1 MEENKKL
8 KVGLFIDTWF
18 PMVDGVIM
26 VVDNYAKRL
35 AKFCD
40 VTVFTVKPIKKTNKT
55 YPYNVVQCKAVK
67 FGTLDYELP
76 MPELDKKFMKTL
88 ENSNLDIVH
97 IHSPF
102 ALGRVGVNYA
112 CKHNIPAVVTMHSQY
127 KKDFYTATKSKF
139 LTKILLKD
147 VIHTYNR
154 CDEYY
159 AVNKKIAEIY
169 LGYGSLHMPKVQ
181 RNGTDFVPIEN
192 TKAAIDL
199 VNKTYNLKPEQNV
212 FLFVGRINKI
222 KNIFFLVDSLA
233 LLKDKNFKMMFVGD
247 GQDMEALKAHIRDKG
262 LEDNVILTGKI
273 MDRELISAIYLR
285 AKLFLFPSTYDASS
299 LVQIEAASQK
309 TPTVFI
315 RGSATS
321 STVTEDVD
329 GYMCEEKPEK
339 FAEKI
344 EEILADEKHYN
355 EVCENAFKNLYV
367 SWDDCV
373 KEMYEKYLYH
383 INRNNRKNHLLN
395 VVSKKPTK
403 EKKINNK
410 KRQTKRIKKSN

>member
-1 MEENKKL
+1 MENNKERI

-40 VTVFTVKPIKKTNKT
+40 VTVFTLKPVKKSDKT
-55 YPYNVVQCKAVK
+55 YPYKVVQCKSIK
-67 FGTLDYELP
+67 IGTLDYELP
-76 MPELDKKFMKTL
+76 VPDLDSKFLKTL
-88 ENSNLDIVH
+88 ENSDLDIVH

-102 ALGRVGVNYA
+102 AIGRLGVDYA
-112 CKHNIPAVVTMHSQY
+112 YKHNIPAIVTMHSQY

-139 LTKILLKD
+139 LTKSILKE
-147 VIHTYNR
+147 VMNTYNR

-159 AVNKKIAEIY
+159 AVNQKIAQIY
-169 LGYGSLHMPKVQ
+169 LDYGSLHLPKVQ
-181 RNGTDFVPIEN
+181 RNGTDFVPIKN
-192 TKAAIDL
+192 TQEALNL
-199 VNKTYNLKPEQNV
+199 VNKTYNLNPNENV

-222 KNIFFLVDSLA
+222 KNIFFLVDGLSK
-233 LLKDKNFKMMFVGD
+233 LKNRNFKMMFVGD
-247 GQDMEALKAHIRDKG
+247 GQDMEALKAHIHKKG
-262 LEDNVILTGKI
+262 LDENVILTGKI

-309 TPTVFI
+309 TPTLFI

-321 STVTEDVD
+321 STVTEDVN
-329 GYMCEEKPEK
+329 GYMCEETPEK

-344 EEILADEKHYN
+344 EEILADEEKYN
-355 EVCENAFKNLYV
+355 NVCENAFKDLYV

-373 KEMYEKYLYH
+373 SEMYAKYLYH
-383 INRNNRKNHLLN
+383 INRHKRKAHLLN
-395 VVSKKPTK
+395 LISKKTK
-403 EKKINNK
+403 KVKSEK
-410 KRQTKRIKKSN
+410 